1 MRNLYSNLLLAL
13 IAFLIAGCAAPVKVS
28 TIQEKCEAQYPQF
41 PDIVKC
47 TRTNLLSAY
56 PASASDASAKLYF
69 LKGEELSEK
78 LAKGQI
84 TNIQAKTQWQELFV
98 QLKTAEDTGNA
109 NASANSINTYNAI
122 RPKQTTCRPNGI
134 GGTTCSTY

>member
-1 MRNLYSNLLLAL
+1 MRDICNGFLLVLAGYL
-13 IAFLIAGCAAPVKVS
+13 LAGCAAPVKVS
-28 TIQEKCEAQYPQF
+28 TIQDKCEAQYTQF

-47 TRTNLLSAY
+47 TRTNLLAAY
-56 PASASDASAKLYF
+56 PAAATDASAKLYF
-69 LKGEELSEK
+69 LKGEELVEK
-78 LAKGQI
+78 LAKNQI
-84 TNIQAKTQWQELFV
+84 TNTQAKTQWQELFV

-109 NASANSINTYNAI
+109 NASANAINTYNAI